1 MAGLW
6 EFPGGKVEPG
16 ETPEAGLAR
25 ELIEELGIEVET
37 GDLHPSAFASAPLGE
52 THMILLLYL
61 CRRWR
66 GEPRPLDAAGL
77 SWLAPKDMKV
87 MAMPPADVPLVAH
100 LERLLSVV
108 DQAEGAQPLR

>member
-6 EFPGGKVEPG
+6 EFPGGKVEAG
-16 ETPEAGLAR
+16 ETPEAGLTR
-25 ELIEELGIEVET
+25 ELSEELGIGVDPV
-37 GDLHPSAFASAPLGE
+37 DLVPSAFASAPLGDS
-52 THMILLLYL
+52 HMVLLLYA

-66 GEPRPLDAAGL
+66 GVPRPLDAAAL

-100 LERLLSVV
+100 LERLLAVA
-108 DQAEGAQPLR
+108 DHEAGDQPLR